1 MNSACKTYFL
11 LPLTLTAILI
21 WTSNCNAQNNWTF
34 IATPGSPDAITTFDL
49 ANPGGTLNQIGNV
62 ATNFNRGMDYF
73 ATDSFYYYVSTD
85 ALNNEGDR
93 GLWSWVDGV
102 NTQIASV
109 EFQDG
114 AGSDAT
120 WDEATSRFYV
130 VVDDQDD
137 IDGDSLYVWENIDS
151 NPTFTEIGE
160 TGVISFIGIA
170 IDPTDGT
177 LYGYD
182 SLDEILYTIDTT
194 TGATTMIGGS
204 GLSLASV
211 GGMDFNADGSTL
223 VLTAGNEVYTVD
235 RKTGGLFLVGNV
247 GQNTTAVA
255 FNLFDSVC
263 DFEGRGDVNL
273 DGVVNLLDVDP
284 FVDALSNGDFIQ
296 EADTNCDGVVNLLDV
311 DSFVELLSG
320 G

>member
-1 MNSACKTYFL
+1 
-11 LPLTLTAILI
+11 
-21 WTSNCNAQNNWTF
+21 
-34 IATPGSPDAITTFDL
+34 
-49 ANPGGTLNQIGNV
+49 
-62 ATNFNRGMDYF
+62 
-73 ATDSFYYYVSTD
+73 
-85 ALNNEGDR
+85 
-93 GLWSWVDGV
+93 
-102 NTQIASV
+102 
-109 EFQDG
+109 
-114 AGSDAT
+114 
-120 WDEATSRFYV
+120 
-130 VVDDQDD
+130 
-137 IDGDSLYVWENIDS
+137 
-151 NPTFTEIGE
+151 
-160 TGVISFIGIA
+160 
-170 IDPTDGT
+170 
-177 LYGYD
+177 
-182 SLDEILYTIDTT
+182 
-194 TGATTMIGGS
+194 MIGGS